1 MELKIKFKWSM
12 LEIPPRCRKARDVP
26 HYKDAVAT
34 IREISGADADR
45 LMPVAL
51 IVHDELYKDKYPD
64 TQATHKPLYWYQG
77 NLYAKDNRHT
87 IDRLVDEFARDVQ
100 NVDKEAFSSRTST
113 TTTNWMTAISGP
125 MNWSRRLMLH
135 SIVSIT
141 WTKAAVSIS
150 KIQKTSIATSKS

>member
-12 LEIPPRCRKARDVP
+12 LEIPPRCRKARNVP

-64 TQATHKPLYWYQG
+64 TQATHKP
-77 NLYAKDNRHT
+77 AV
-87 IDRLVDEFARDVQ
+87 LV
-100 NVDKEAFSSRTST
+100 
-113 TTTNWMTAISGP
+113 SGE
-125 MNWSRRLMLH
+125 S
-135 SIVSIT
+135 VC
-141 WTKAAVSIS
+141 KG
-150 KIQKTSIATSKS
+150 

>member
-12 LEIPPRCRKARDVP
+12 LEIPPRCRKARNVP

-77 NLYAKDNRHT
+77 SLYARITT
-87 IDRLVDEFARDVQ
+87 IPL
-100 NVDKEAFSSRTST
+100 TGL
-113 TTTNWMTAISGP
+113 WM
-125 MNWSRRLMLH
+125 NL
-135 SIVSIT
+135 
-141 WTKAAVSIS
+141 
-150 KIQKTSIATSKS
+150 Q